1 MSSAATLDADCLS
14 FGYLLPTREAIMFNR
29 SATAPLLGLAE
40 QAEQL
45 GFDAIWAGDG
55 PLARPRHD
63 ALVMLTALAARTD
76 RVVLG
81 TGVLLGALRPALL
94 LAQAT
99 STLDQISEGRF
110 VLGLGAGFPFPE
122 TERQFEAVG
131 VPYTGRVGRLAE
143 TIAALR
149 LLWQAEGEPIDFHG
163 RHIQLSEVAL
173 QPVPYTAGGPRLWL
187 AGAGETAERRV
198 GRVADGWL
206 PYLPSPQ
213 LYEEGLARV
222 RATAAQAGRERAPV
236 PGLYATVALDSSPQ
250 RAQERLADYIQA
262 YYGQPVELIAM
273 IQAMYAGTPEGLLEW
288 LSPYLQAG
296 ARHVVLR
303 VADEDPQRGLQS
315 AAQARELIVN
325 TWSTNRGQT
334 SFELQTREIRSS
346 NPQTCSQL

>member
-1 MSSAATLDADCLS
+1 MLTADRLT
-14 FGYLLPTREAIMFNR
+14 FGYLLPTREAVMFDR
-29 SATAPLLGLAE
+29 LAAAPLLELGE
-40 QAEQL
+40 RAEQL
-45 GFDAIWAGDG
+45 GFEAIWAGDG

-94 LAQAT
+94 LAQVA

-122 TERQFEAVG
+122 TERQFEAIG
-131 VPYTGRVGRLAE
+131 VPYAGRVGRLAE

-149 LLWQAEGEPIDFHG
+149 LLWQAEGKSIDYNG

-173 QPVPYTAGGPRLWL
+173 QPAPHTAGGPPLWL

-198 GRVADGWL
+198 GQLADGWL

-213 LYEEGLARV
+213 LYAEGLARA
-222 RATAAQAGRERAPV
+222 RAAATEAGRNTAPL

-250 RAQERLADYIQA
+250 RAQERLASYIQS
-262 YYGQPVELIAM
+262 YYGQPVELISM
-273 IQAMYAGTPEGLLEW
+273 IQAMYAGTPEGMLDW
-288 LSPYLQAG
+288 LAPYIQAG
-296 ARHVVLR
+296 ARHIVLR
-303 VADEDPQRGLQS
+303 VADEDPERGLQS
-315 AAQARELIVN
+315 AAHARELIAEQ
-325 TWSTNRGQT
+325 QT
-334 SFELQTREIRSS
+334 QETI
-346 NPQTCSQL
+346 P

>member
-1 MSSAATLDADCLS
+1 MSSAVTLDPDRLS
-14 FGYLLPTREAIMFNR
+14 FGYLLPTREAVMFDR
-29 SATAPLLGLAE
+29 PAAAPLLALGE
-40 QAEQL
+40 RAEQL

-63 ALVMLTALAARTD
+63 PLVMLTALAARTD

-81 TGVLLGALRPALL
+81 TAVLLGALRPVLL
-94 LAQAT
+94 LAQAA
-99 STLDQISEGRF
+99 STLDQVSEGRF

-122 TERQFEAVG
+122 TERQFQAVG
-131 VPYTGRVGRLAE
+131 VPYAGRVGRLAE

-149 LLWQAEGEPIDFHG
+149 LLWKAAGEPIDYEGH
-163 RHIQLSEVAL
+163 HLQLSEVAL
-173 QPVPYTAGGPRLWL
+173 QPVPYTSGGPPLWL

-222 RATAAQAGRERAPV
+222 RAAATEAGRNTAPL
-236 PGLYATVALDSSPQ
+236 PGLYATVALDDSSQ
-250 RAQERLADYIQA
+250 RAQERLENYIQT
-262 YYGQPVELIAM
+262 YYGQPAELVGL
-273 IQAMYAGTPEGLLEW
+273 IQAMYAGTSEGLLDW
-288 LSPYLQAG
+288 LGPYVQAG

-315 AAQARELIVN
+315 AARARELIAEQ
-325 TWSTNRGQT
+325 QT
-334 SFELQTREIRSS
+334 QERI
-346 NPQTCSQL
+346 P

>member
-1 MSSAATLDADCLS
+1 MFDRPAA
-14 FGYLLPTREAIMFNR
+14 
-29 SATAPLLGLAE
+29 APLLELGE
-40 QAEQL
+40 RAEQL

-81 TGVLLGALRPALL
+81 TAVLLGALRPALL
-94 LAQAT
+94 LAQTA
-99 STLDQISEGRF
+99 STIDLISEGRF
-110 VLGLGAGFPFPE
+110 ILGLGAGFPFPE
-122 TERQFEAVG
+122 TERQFQAIG
-131 VPYTGRVGRLAE
+131 VPYVGRVGRLTE

-149 LLWQAEGEPIDFHG
+149 LLWQANGEPTDFSGH
-163 RHIQLSEVAL
+163 HVQLSEVAL
-173 QPVPYTAGGPRLWL
+173 QPVPYTTGGPPLWL

-222 RATAAQAGRERAPV
+222 RAAATEAGRNTAPL

-250 RAQERLADYIQA
+250 RAQERLASYIQT
-262 YYGQPVELIAM
+262 YYGQPVELVGL
-273 IQAMYAGTPEGLLEW
+273 IQAMYAGTPEGMLDW
-288 LSPYLQAG
+288 LGPYVQAG

-303 VADEDPQRGLQS
+303 VAHEDPELGLES
-315 AAQARELIVN
+315 AAKACESILEQQILEV
-325 TWSTNRGQT
+325 
-334 SFELQTREIRSS
+334 
-346 NPQTCSQL
+346 PQ